1 MLKIL
6 VIEDNLHIRQILLK
20 MLEIENFEAIGA
32 EDGQVGVQLARKHKP
47 DLIICDILM
56 PKLDGYGVLT
66 ELQQDPKTALIP
78 FIFMSALADRKDFR
92 KGMELG
98 ADDYLTKPCRPDE
111 LLSAIA
117 SRLEKQ
123 AKYTQQEQKAP
134 RFQHLSDTPEE

>member
-6 VIEDNLHIRQILLK
+6 VIEDHTHIRQILLK
-20 MLEIENFEAIGA
+20 MLEVENFEAMGA
-32 EDGQVGVQLARKHKP
+32 ENGLVGVELARKYKP

-56 PKLDGYGVLT
+56 PKLDGYGVLA
-66 ELQQDPKTALIP
+66 ELQQDPDTATIP
-78 FIFMSALADRKDFR
+78 FIFLSALAERKDFR

-98 ADDYLTKPCRPDE
+98 ADDYLTKPCTANE

-123 AKYTQQEQKAP
+123 AKYTQQEQTAP
-134 RFQHLSDTPEE
+134 KFPPLSDTPEA